1 MAAGDG
7 CSAMALRAAGF
18 TPAGP
23 QANEPLLYAST
34 LCDGGRAMVARRGET
49 PPLVCTA
56 SEPLR
61 AGTRRYDP
69 PALRRRGRKQ
79 MSRCFASGFSMVARR
94 GETPPLVCT
103 ASEPLRAAGFMPAGP
118 AAFAGTRA
126 RSAVWGQVPKCGAA
140 SSGSSRG
147 WG

>member
-61 AGTRRYDP
+61 
-69 PALRRRGRKQ
+69 
-79 MSRCFASGFSMVARR
+79 S
-94 GETPPLVCT
+94 
-103 ASEPLRAAGFMPAGP
+103 AGFTPAGP
-118 AAFAGTRA
+118 QANEPLLCEWLFDGGPAG
-126 RSAVWGQVPKCGAA
+126 
-140 SSGSSRG
+140 
-147 WG
+147 